1 MHGAHSE
8 LYLHVVWC
16 TWRRKPFI
24 TPGIRE
30 RIYGAIA
37 HQCAMVGADVIAI
50 GGTEDHVH
58 VFARMPVTISVAEF
72 VRRMKGASSHLVTQ
86 VIRSPEPF
94 KWQGGY
100 GAFTVSPRHVDPVR
114 RYVLNQEEH
123 HRAGRLNPAME
134 PVDFRRSSS

>member
-24 TPGIRE
+24 TFHIRQP
-30 RIYGAIA
+30 IYGAIA
-37 HQCAMVGADVIAI
+37 HQCATVGADVIAI
-50 GGTEDHVH
+50 GGMEDHVH
-58 VFARMPVTISVAEF
+58 VFVRLPVTISVAEF
-72 VRRMKGASSHLVTQ
+72 VRRIKGASAHLVTQ
-86 VIRSPEPF
+86 VIRPSEPF

-100 GAFTVSPRHVDPVR
+100 SAFTVSPRHVNAVR

-123 HRAGRLNPAME
+123 HRERTANPAME
-134 PVDFRRSSS
+134 PGDFRRPPT